1 MNNLLFD
8 FTVDKATKTVSI
20 TREFDAEL
28 SLVWDAFTTKEILD
42 QWWAPKPSRNQTKS
56 MDFREGGMWLY
67 AMISPENEIHWC
79 KNDYHKI
86 IHHSM
91 FSGLDAFCDENG
103 IVNTEM
109 PDGSLNV
116 FVLDKPD
123 MGLYMPKLCWHTM
136 QYSHN
141 AVQLVVASSLYNE
154 ADYIRSYEDFK
165 ALQKNEI

>member
-1 MNNLLFD
+1 MNNPHIIQF
-8 FTVDKATKTVSI
+8 KRIGKTTEGYLSI
-20 TREFDAEL
+20 GEANAHIPF
-28 SLVWDAFTTKEILD
+28 EI
-42 QWWAPKPSRNQTKS
+42 KRNFWTYYTPEEVVRGRHAHFETE
-56 MDFREGGMWLY
+56 MVLI
-67 AMISPENEIHWC
+67 AMAGRI
-79 KNDYHKI
+79 
-86 IHHSM
+86 
-91 FSGLDAFCDENG
+91 

-141 AVQLVVASSLYNE
+141 AVQLVIASSIYNE

-165 ALQKNEI
+165 ALQKK